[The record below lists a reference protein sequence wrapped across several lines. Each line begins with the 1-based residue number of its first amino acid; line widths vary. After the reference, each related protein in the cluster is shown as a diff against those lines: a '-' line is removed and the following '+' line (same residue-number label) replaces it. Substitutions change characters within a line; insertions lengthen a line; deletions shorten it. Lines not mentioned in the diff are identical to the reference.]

1 MSELLNKNSVA
12 ARATERLS
20 FELGG
25 ILKRLFAALF
35 WLSSISLVGALHA
48 QQQIDAQFGINGIN
62 APSASNLNANTLDH
76 SPQSLSGG
84 VYPSFAADFIIWH
97 NLGFNGEVAWR
108 ATRALYQ
115 DDPTLPYRP
124 IFYDFNAVYARK
136 AGRVGFTA
144 MGGIGAES
152 VRFYG
157 NFQNCNNLGCTN
169 YVSSNHFLG
178 HVGGA
183 LRLYM
188 TKSVYL
194 APEAHFYFVH
204 NNIEFTSAHA
214 TRYGLNIGYSF
225 GR

>member
-1 MSELLNKNSVA
+1 M
-12 ARATERLS
+12 
-20 FELGG
+20 
-25 ILKRLFAALF
+25 KRLFAALF

-48 QQQIDAQFGINGIN
+48 QQQIDAQFGISGIN
-62 APSASNLNANTLDH
+62 APSATTFDLNDLNH

-84 VYPSFAADFIIWH
+84 VYPSFAADFMIWH

-115 DDPTLPYRP
+115 DSTPYRP

-136 AGRVGFTA
+136 AGRVGFAA

-152 VRFYG
+152 IRFYG
-157 NFQNCNNLGCTN
+157 DFVNCNNFGQCTN
-169 YVSSNHFLG
+169 YVSSNHLLG

-183 LRLYM
+183 LRLYL
-188 TKSVYL
+188 TNSVYL
-194 APEAHFYFVH
+194 APEAHVYFVH
-204 NNIEFTSAHA
+204 NNVEFTSVRA
-214 TRYGLNIGYSF
+214 TRYGLNIGYTF